1 MSNVNKVILMG
12 RLGVDPELR
21 YTKGGQATC
30 SLRLATSEV
39 WGTGDARQERTEW
52 HRVVLW
58 GRQAELAKE
67 YLAKGRLVY
76 IEGRLQTRKWQDKDG
91 HDRYT
96 TEIVAREIQ
105 FIDGKRGGSGGGGNE
120 PPGPDD
126 SSAPYLPEADD
137 DIPF

>member
-12 RLGVDPELR
+12 RLGKDPELR
-21 YTKGGQATC
+21 YTKAGQATC
-30 SLRLATSEV
+30 SLRLATSET
-39 WGTGDARQERTEW
+39 WGTGEARQERTEW
-52 HRVVLW
+52 HSVVLW

-91 HDRYT
+91 NDRYT
-96 TEIVAREIQ
+96 TEVVAREIQ
-105 FIDGKRGGSGGGGNE
+105 FIDSKRGGGNE

-126 SSAPYLPEADD
+126 AHAPFLPEADD